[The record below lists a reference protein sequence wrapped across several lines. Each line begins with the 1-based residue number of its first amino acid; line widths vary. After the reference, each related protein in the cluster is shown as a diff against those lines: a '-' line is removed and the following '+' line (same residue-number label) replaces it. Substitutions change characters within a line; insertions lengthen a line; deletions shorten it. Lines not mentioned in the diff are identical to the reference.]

1 MLLNRIGKKCALVF
15 LLALTLSGCGA
26 PQNAST
32 AATAAT
38 ESAATREPASE
49 YAQPDQEKAAA
60 YITDGDY
67 SGVRVGICVLDDTDT
82 ALTDQIINFLEKKDI
97 PEENIS
103 LNRDASSSSEAV
115 ANAKSMLS
123 SDSIDILFAD
133 AGSRDAVEQITD
145 AAAMR
150 GRAVV
155 FIGTTEP
162 SADETD
168 RWSRTDM
175 IRAFYAGADTSQTV
189 ARQGDVLTS
198 LNAEDLDTNDND
210 KIGTLVI
217 DSDQDVLTQKME
229 NADRS
234 LDVLDSEDAGI
245 RADTASQKVKEA
257 LDKYEDDLEVIVC
270 GSDAEALSAIQAL
283 QDADK
288 TPGKDVFVIGAGA
301 TDDGL
306 NAVSGGTLAGTVYGD
321 TYEQAKAASDAA
333 FGFLSGKG
341 KSGTFLS
348 DEIAVTEANVQE
360 IIDYKG

>member
-1 MLLNRIGKKCALVF
+1 MLLKRIGKKCTMAF
-15 LLALTLSGCGA
+15 LLALTLSGCST

-38 ESAATREPASE
+38 ESAATKEPASE
-49 YAQPDQEKAAA
+49 YAQPEQEKAAA

-67 SGVRVGICVLDDTDT
+67 NEVQVGICVLDDTDT
-82 ALTDQIINFLEKKDI
+82 ALTDQIINFLEEKDI

-133 AGSRDAVEQITD
+133 AGSREAVEQITD
-145 AAAMR
+145 AASMR
-150 GRAVV
+150 GRAVI
-155 FIGTTEP
+155 FIGTAP
-162 SADETD
+162 SSDETD

-175 IRAFYAGADTSQTV
+175 IRAFYAGADTSQTA

-198 LNAEDLDTNDND
+198 INTEDLDTNNND

-217 DSDQDVLTQKME
+217 DSDQDVLTQKMK

-234 LDVLDSEDAGI
+234 LDVLDSEDAGL
-245 RADTASQKVKEA
+245 RADTASQKVKDA

-270 GSDAEALSAIQAL
+270 GSDAEALSAIQAV

-333 FGFLSGKG
+333 FGFLSGSG

-348 DEIAVTEANVQE
+348 DEIAVTGANVQE